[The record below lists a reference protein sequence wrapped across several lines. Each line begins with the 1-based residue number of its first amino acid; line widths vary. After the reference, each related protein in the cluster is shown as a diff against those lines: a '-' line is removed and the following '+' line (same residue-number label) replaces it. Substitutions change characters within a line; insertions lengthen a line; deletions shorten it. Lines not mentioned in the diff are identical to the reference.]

1 MNPKNIFA
9 RDSGAHPNPSDP
21 AALAFLDETLRL
33 IAKLPPPAG
42 LEDRIYAGVQA
53 GVQAG
58 VRAGLLA
65 SSKAGLKAESQ
76 AGSRFG
82 RLLLWPAQLKP
93 QGAWMESAAV
103 RAAAAAAIVCVVLG
117 GGWGIHSRFHRAPLP
132 AAISQPPASPARIA
146 APSGFSSAGAMH
158 TPLTLNGPVVAQ
170 PAKTEASP
178 DEAQTVKLPKATPAT
193 KAAPQSA
200 LAPLHRA
207 KRASTGNAIA
217 PPAK

>member
-9 RDSGAHPNPSDP
+9 RDSGAHPNPSDR
-21 AALAFLDETLRL
+21 ASLASLASLDETLRL
-33 IAKLPPPAG
+33 IAKLPAPAG
-42 LEDRIYAGVQA
+42 LEDRIQAGVQA
-53 GVQAG
+53 GVHAG

-65 SSKAGLKAESQ
+65 RPMAGLKAESQ

-93 QGAWMESAAV
+93 QGAWMESAAL
-103 RAAAAAAIVCVVLG
+103 RAAAAAAIVGVVLG
-117 GGWGIHSRFHRAPLP
+117 GGWGIHARFHSAPP
-132 AAISQPPASPARIA
+132 PTAISQPPRLA

-158 TPLTLNGPVVAQ
+158 SPLTLNGPLVAQ

-178 DEAQTVKLPKATPAT
+178 DEAQAVKPPKATPAT
-193 KAAPQSA
+193 KATAQSA
-200 LAPLHRA
+200 LVPLHRA
-207 KRASTGNAIA
+207 RQASAGKAIA